1 MNNQM
6 DTETATA
13 IERVNDRIDALE
25 VTLRGEF
32 RQGLS
37 ELSEEFRDLHSE
49 LRSEL
54 RSQLADVRRHA
65 VMLNESTRDDI
76 RLVAEAVAVLTLKID
91 SLRR

>member
-6 DTETATA
+6 DTDTAVA
-13 IERVNDRIDALE
+13 IEHVNARIDAFE
-25 VTLRGEF
+25 MALRGEF
-32 RQGLS
+32 RRGLS
-37 ELSEEFRDLHSE
+37 ELCEEFRDLHSE

-54 RSQLADVRRHA
+54 HSELADVRRHA

-76 RLVAEAVAVLTLKID
+76 RLVAEAVAVLTNKID